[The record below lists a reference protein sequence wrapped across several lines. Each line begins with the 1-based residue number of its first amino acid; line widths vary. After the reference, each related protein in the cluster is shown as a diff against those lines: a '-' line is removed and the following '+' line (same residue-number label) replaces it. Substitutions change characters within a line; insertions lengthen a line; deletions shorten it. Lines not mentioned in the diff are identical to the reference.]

1 MTPATV
7 AVIVA
12 ISSIGFAIVLAIA
25 WWSAL
30 RRSRRLS
37 KQLDEQRPFSDF
49 IRNTDLAVILT
60 DRERRITWTN
70 DAFTEATGFA
80 LDEVRGEKPGK
91 FLQCKETADSTIG
104 ELRHALDSGKGFAG
118 ELLNCDKM
126 GRRYWVEIYIEPY
139 FDAND
144 QLAGFCSL
152 QRDITDRKALEDAL
166 AESHALFNGALDAA
180 TVGIAILDVT
190 GNVLFVN
197 AEWRRTFGESDARGS
212 RVSVG
217 SNYFDNCSA
226 SIYDSVVNGI
236 RRVQSGEL
244 PVFEMEYQDPQ
255 SRAAKWRS
263 LRITKFGRQ
272 GSVRLMV
279 TIEDISERKAAE
291 ERLFY
296 KKEKLRSVYNA
307 CSDGILLFNSTGL
320 FDGNKSAIAMFGA
333 GSIDQLMHRQLA
345 DLTAFDESNRQ
356 SIVAEISN
364 HLARA
369 LKTGD
374 TQFECLLRDVNG
386 RIFPGDV
393 QLSTFQHFEERIV
406 QVTIRDTT
414 ERKENERRLNEMNQ
428 VLRQDLEARIAAE
441 QQIRR
446 TTLYLDV
453 YRNIVD
459 HHAIVSETDVRGNLI
474 AVNDAF
480 CQLSGYTREEL
491 LGRNHR
497 ILSSGIHPP
506 EMWREMFLCT
516 LKNGYWHGEICNR
529 NKKGELFWV
538 DTTIAPLFNESGEL
552 RGYFAIRA
560 DITSLKIAQAQAE
573 SASRSKSEFLANMSH
588 EIRTPMTAIL
598 GYTDILQEME
608 RCSHCQSTQQ
618 TKVAVE
624 TIQRNG
630 EHLLAIINDILDISK
645 IEADK
650 MTTELLQVS
659 LPAIVTDLLDTMQVK
674 AQAKGLALEYEALSP
689 LPVYIS
695 TDPTRLR
702 QILVNLLG
710 NAIKFTEV
718 GSVRVSLR
726 VDELD
731 SRRLL
736 VQVDDTGIGMT
747 DEQMGRL
754 FNAFEQ
760 ADSSTTRRF
769 GGTGLGLRI
778 SKRLAEMLGGEIGVA
793 RNALGGSTF
802 TLAINIGESND
813 GRLLEPAAFVPAV
826 SMSGFARVAS
836 NTVSEGPG
844 AQVDVTLAPQTLR
857 AIEAASSAA
866 PAVRPLE
873 GANILVAE
881 DGPDNQRLILHH
893 LRKAG
898 ATVQLVQNGKHTV
911 ETLTQNGDVESA
923 LKADHGFHLILMDM
937 QMPTMDGYKAT
948 RILRSKGLT
957 IPIIALTAHAMD
969 GDLQRCLEAGCD
981 LRLTKPIDRPKLIE
995 TCRSIYVGGATA
1007 GANVLQLEAQLCPTV
1022 AFQNPVAV

>member
-7 AVIVA
+7 AMIVA
-12 ISSIGFAIVLAIA
+12 ISSIGFAIMLAIA

-30 RRSRRLS
+30 RRFRRLS

-49 IRNTDLAVILT
+49 IRNADLAVILT

-118 ELLNCDKM
+118 ELLNCDKS

-180 TVGIAILDVT
+180 TVGIAILDAA

-197 AEWRRTFGESDARGS
+197 SEWRRTFGESDARGS
-212 RVSVG
+212 RVTVG
-217 SNYFDNCSA
+217 SNYFDNCSE
-226 SIYDSVVNGI
+226 SIHDSVVNGI
-236 RRVQSGEL
+236 RRVESGEL

-255 SRAAKWRS
+255 SRTAKWRS
-263 LRITKFGRQ
+263 LRITKFGPQ

-279 TIEDISERKAAE
+279 TIEDTSERKAAA
-291 ERLFY
+291 ERLLY
-296 KKEKLRSVYNA
+296 KTEK
-307 CSDGILLFNSTGL
+307 
-320 FDGNKSAIAMFGA
+320 
-333 GSIDQLMHRQLA
+333 
-345 DLTAFDESNRQ
+345 
-356 SIVAEISN
+356 
-364 HLARA
+364 
-369 LKTGD
+369 
-374 TQFECLLRDVNG
+374 
-386 RIFPGDV
+386 
-393 QLSTFQHFEERIV
+393 
-406 QVTIRDTT
+406 
-414 ERKENERRLNEMNQ
+414 
-428 VLRQDLEARIAAE
+428 
-441 QQIRR
+441 
-446 TTLYLDV
+446 
-453 YRNIVD
+453 
-459 HHAIVSETDVRGNLI
+459 
-474 AVNDAF
+474 
-480 CQLSGYTREEL
+480 
-491 LGRNHR
+491 
-497 ILSSGIHPP
+497 
-506 EMWREMFLCT
+506 
-516 LKNGYWHGEICNR
+516 
-529 NKKGELFWV
+529 
-538 DTTIAPLFNESGEL
+538 
-552 RGYFAIRA
+552 
-560 DITSLKIAQAQAE
+560 LKIAQAQAE

-608 RCSHCQSTQQ
+608 LCSHCQSTQQ

-624 TIQRNG
+624 TIQRNS

-659 LPAIVTDLLDTMQVK
+659 LPALVTDLLDTMQVK

-689 LPVYIS
+689 LPVHIT

-718 GSVRVSLR
+718 GSVRVALR

-793 RNALGGSTF
+793 RNAVGGSTF

-813 GRLLEPAAFVPAV
+813 GRLLEPAAFVSAV
-826 SMSGFARVAS
+826 STGGFARVAS

-857 AIEAASSAA
+857 AIEPANSAV
-866 PAVRPLE
+866 PVVRPLE